1 MIAST
6 NTVSLP
12 KVFSARVQHGRSE
25 QNLCHCLLPVSMLFG
40 YQKLANLPRLRKSL
54 RRGGRVFRDI
64 SKVLSQEDLVDYSDE
79 EAPVKIQQ
87 QLPGS
92 EHWHTSQP
100 ASSERLEA
108 FQALQRLHQR
118 KAFSVSPDGVTSQV
132 MPAFLASTAQST
144 FYETQ
149 AGQAGADVS
158 GRRLRSEL
166 TSEEAFST
174 LRADAR
180 RLLAARRSSDVTE
193 PELEAQVNDFLKR
206 SWANIVTNAGPAP
219 QSDEP
224 KLEPDVWIRRAQ
236 LFGAVLGLVPDTG
249 LRSLFEAR
257 LTEWARRKDHLRLS
271 GSSPS
276 ASSKPARRI
285 ASLQELT
292 TKLLQSEG
300 RSEEEMRISAT
311 KVLRLLLRA
320 LSTTASKAQRK
331 RLGSPAPAQVAEAI
345 GAIAQLH
352 AQLLEER
359 REALPDLFRP
369 LDAEAVASAALWA
382 TVREHCSAAV
392 RLALLESLLEHID
405 DTFLPVLSMAEIAAT
420 DVVGSCLDFAFRE
433 EEEEDFFRHVPLP
446 RRAKTRRGMR
456 RRRRQPGEWWGPST
470 AVRLEGPLYAIP
482 SRKPLSKQDLLDAPE
497 QVQEASAA
505 QSPEMRNALGEQKER
520 ELAERHER
528 RRFQDAATARAAALL
543 LRHLIEEDE
552 TCIADTSPEEAL
564 RLVVV
569 FARHLG
575 GVVAV
580 LANPVLEDA
589 RQNPLEYVEADLL
602 ELCKALRSQPAKAPC
617 WKQLAEVF
625 LLRWRSLQPEALAA
639 QVEVL
644 HKRLVA
650 MPSALRQALLV
661 ASEKDPFALRH
672 LSWQQMSVIL
682 EIWDDRR
689 PPDPPL
695 SLCFLLAVAM
705 DQYIVCFPASQ
716 LVLACRLASMDDMQ
730 DLEVPKEL
738 GVPDFRSLA
747 LEWWDRWLRGAL
759 SNWITGWGFCR
770 AALQQALAWQRRDRE
785 GLAKALTARVLDV
798 VENLGME
805 LEQVPVPLELLLD
818 VLELPGNKLQ
828 EELIAELQRRVA
840 ASLQGNEPLVPIETA
855 VALACGRRLVPCPK
869 DSELWGGLVESIA
882 LQLTSKRQVDIFDDC
897 RPREDLW
904 NAVSQLKAGTWQSLE
919 LQIRRPSANL

>member
-1 MIAST
+1 M
-6 NTVSLP
+6 
-12 KVFSARVQHGRSE
+12 
-25 QNLCHCLLPVSMLFG
+25 
-40 YQKLANLPRLRKSL
+40 
-54 RRGGRVFRDI
+54 
-64 SKVLSQEDLVDYSDE
+64 
-79 EAPVKIQQ
+79 KIQQ

-92 EHWHTSQP
+92 EHWHTSRP

-118 KAFSVSPDGVTSQV
+118 KDFSGSPDGVASQV
-132 MPAFLASTAQST
+132 MPAFLASAAQST

-149 AGQAGADVS
+149 AGNSGADVS

-193 PELEAQVNDFLKR
+193 PELEAKVNDFLKR
-206 SWANIVTNAGPAP
+206 SWANIVTNAGPARK
-219 QSDEP
+219 SDET

-236 LFGAVLGLVPDTG
+236 LLGAVLGLVPDTG
-249 LRSLFEAR
+249 LRALFEAR

-285 ASLQELT
+285 PSLQELT

-300 RSEEEMRISAT
+300 RSEEETRISAT

-331 RLGSPAPAQVAEAI
+331 RLGSPAPVQVAEAI

-352 AQLLEER
+352 AQLLEDR

-369 LDAEAVASAALWA
+369 LDAEAVASAALWP

-405 DTFLPVLSMAEIAAT
+405 DTFLPVLSMAGIATT

-482 SRKPLSKQDLLDAPE
+482 SRKPLSTEDLLDAPE

-505 QSPEMRNALGEQKER
+505 KSPEMRNALGEQKER
-520 ELAERHER
+520 ELAERRER
-528 RRFQDAATARAAALL
+528 QRFQDAATGRAAALL
-543 LRHLIEEDE
+543 LKHLIEEDE
-552 TCIADTSPEEAL
+552 TCIADASPEEAL

-575 GVVAV
+575 GVVTV
-580 LANPVLEDA
+580 LADPVLEDA
-589 RQNPLEYVEADLL
+589 RQNPLEYVEPDLL

-625 LLRWRSLQPEALAA
+625 LLRWRSLHPDALAA

-689 PPDPPL
+689 TPDPPL

-705 DQYIVCFPASQ
+705 DQYMVCFPASQ

-730 DLEVPKEL
+730 DLEVPEEL

-798 VENLGME
+798 VVESLGME

-828 EELIAELQRRVA
+828 EELIAELQRRVV

-855 VALACGRRLVPCPK
+855 VALACGRRSVPCPK

-882 LQLTSKRQVDIFDDC
+882 LQLTSKRQVDIFDGC

-904 NAVSQLKAGTWQSLE
+904 NAVSQLKVGTWQSLE
-919 LQIRRPSANL
+919 LQIRRPSAYL

>member
-1 MIAST
+1 MAGIAT
-6 NTVSLP
+6 
-12 KVFSARVQHGRSE
+12 
-25 QNLCHCLLPVSMLFG
+25 
-40 YQKLANLPRLRKSL
+40 
-54 RRGGRVFRDI
+54 
-64 SKVLSQEDLVDYSDE
+64 
-79 EAPVKIQQ
+79 
-87 QLPGS
+87 
-92 EHWHTSQP
+92 
-100 ASSERLEA
+100 
-108 FQALQRLHQR
+108 
-118 KAFSVSPDGVTSQV
+118 
-132 MPAFLASTAQST
+132 
-144 FYETQ
+144 
-149 AGQAGADVS
+149 
-158 GRRLRSEL
+158 
-166 TSEEAFST
+166 
-174 LRADAR
+174 
-180 RLLAARRSSDVTE
+180 
-193 PELEAQVNDFLKR
+193 
-206 SWANIVTNAGPAP
+206 
-219 QSDEP
+219 
-224 KLEPDVWIRRAQ
+224 
-236 LFGAVLGLVPDTG
+236 
-249 LRSLFEAR
+249 
-257 LTEWARRKDHLRLS
+257 
-271 GSSPS
+271 
-276 ASSKPARRI
+276 
-285 ASLQELT
+285 
-292 TKLLQSEG
+292 
-300 RSEEEMRISAT
+300 
-311 KVLRLLLRA
+311 
-320 LSTTASKAQRK
+320 
-331 RLGSPAPAQVAEAI
+331 
-345 GAIAQLH
+345 
-352 AQLLEER
+352 
-359 REALPDLFRP
+359 
-369 LDAEAVASAALWA
+369 
-382 TVREHCSAAV
+382 
-392 RLALLESLLEHID
+392 
-405 DTFLPVLSMAEIAAT
+405 T

-482 SRKPLSKQDLLDAPE
+482 SRKPLSTEDLLDAPE

-505 QSPEMRNALGEQKER
+505 KSPEMRNALGEQKER
-520 ELAERHER
+520 ELAERRER
-528 RRFQDAATARAAALL
+528 QRFQDAATGRAAALL
-543 LRHLIEEDE
+543 LKHLIEEDE
-552 TCIADTSPEEAL
+552 TCIADASPEEAL

-575 GVVAV
+575 GVVTV
-580 LANPVLEDA
+580 LADPVLEDA
-589 RQNPLEYVEADLL
+589 RQNPLEYVEPDLL

-625 LLRWRSLQPEALAA
+625 LLRWRSLHPDALAA

-689 PPDPPL
+689 TPDPPL

-705 DQYIVCFPASQ
+705 DQYMVCFPASQ

-730 DLEVPKEL
+730 DLEVPEEL

-798 VENLGME
+798 VVESLGME

-828 EELIAELQRRVA
+828 EELIAELQRRVV

-855 VALACGRRLVPCPK
+855 VALACGRRSVPCPK

-882 LQLTSKRQVDIFDDC
+882 LQLTSKRQVDIFDGC

-904 NAVSQLKAGTWQSLE
+904 NAVSQLKVGTWQSLE
-919 LQIRRPSANL
+919 LQIRRPSAYL